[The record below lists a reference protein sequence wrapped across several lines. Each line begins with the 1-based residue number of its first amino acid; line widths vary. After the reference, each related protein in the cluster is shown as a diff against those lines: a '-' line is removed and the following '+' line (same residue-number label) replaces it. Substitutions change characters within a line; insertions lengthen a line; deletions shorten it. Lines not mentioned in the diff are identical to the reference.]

1 MLDRERRSLASVNP
15 MEHTC
20 KSLRRRYRPSL
31 LADCPYKVTSVQFN
45 PTGSELLSSYSEDY
59 VYLFSA
65 GMFGCGGGSSEITKP
80 VYLSQCE
87 RYPGKRRRIDSVRS
101 KPVLSVDSPPI
112 SSSDLPP
119 SNSNE
124 IPPPMKRL
132 RLRGDWSDTGPEA
145 RPGDQSS
152 VEGGTLMNRMSRM
165 FTQWIDMS
173 LQNPSDNGGSL
184 QNPDGRGGEGEREGG
199 HEGELGTSE
208 TDSPLV
214 TSGSSENSFHLFSDS
229 DSGHSNDPS
238 PNSGAD
244 TPASS
249 LANGLSSCNI
259 DSGIGTK
266 THSDSS
272 QSNRTSRSSPPDSG
286 AGTNTS
292 CDGGRLGKAV
302 GSCLGNTQGLEV
314 NCSQNSEG
322 EIRKVLLEPVEN
334 SSTNSLTSKLP
345 MQECST
351 SRKQECHGTRNSKN
365 SDSKVQGRFDEK
377 IALNENSTSKS
388 ARRETLTLMEG
399 VEPQTQPTHDSVS
412 SVESDSTRRFAPV
425 VVESRTSSSIVP
437 SIRIIDGD
445 ATDSDD
451 MRSCDEQQESRD
463 ESHDRSGWTGADP
476 STLEEDNEG
485 ASTEEDDSSFEQPFM
500 VYKGHRNARTM
511 VSQF

>member
-1 MLDRERRSLASVNP
+1 MGACR
-15 MEHTC
+15 
-20 KSLRRRYRPSL
+20 
-31 LADCPYKVTSVQFN
+31 
-45 PTGSELLSSYSEDY
+45 
-59 VYLFSA
+59 
-65 GMFGCGGGSSEITKP
+65 
-80 VYLSQCE
+80 
-87 RYPGKRRRIDSVRS
+87 
-101 KPVLSVDSPPI
+101 
-112 SSSDLPP
+112 
-119 SNSNE
+119 
-124 IPPPMKRL
+124 
-132 RLRGDWSDTGPEA
+132 
-145 RPGDQSS
+145 
-152 VEGGTLMNRMSRM
+152 
-165 FTQWIDMS
+165 
-173 LQNPSDNGGSL
+173 
-184 QNPDGRGGEGEREGG
+184 NPDGRGREGEREGG

-266 THSDSS
+266 TPSDSS

-286 AGTNTS
+286 AGTSTS
-292 CDGGRLGKAV
+292 CDGGRLEKAV
-302 GSCLGNTQGLEV
+302 GSCLGNTQGLEI

-322 EIRKVLLEPVEN
+322 EIQKVLLEPVEN

-351 SRKQECHGTRNSKN
+351 SRKQECHGTRNSEN

-377 IALNENSTSKS
+377 IALNENSTSES
-388 ARRETLTLMEG
+388 ARKETLTLMEG
-399 VEPQTQPTHDSVS
+399 VEPQTQPTHSSVS
-412 SVESDSTRRFAPV
+412 SVDSTRHFAPV

-451 MRSCDEQQESRD
+451 MRSCDEQQESHD
-463 ESHDRSGWTGADP
+463 ESHDRSGRTGADP

-485 ASTEEDDSSFEQPFM
+485 ASTEEDYSSFEQPFM
-500 VYKGHRNARTM
+500 VYKGHRNARTIW
-511 VSQF
+511 

>member
-1 MLDRERRSLASVNP
+1 M
-15 MEHTC
+15 
-20 KSLRRRYRPSL
+20 
-31 LADCPYKVTSVQFN
+31 
-45 PTGSELLSSYSEDY
+45 
-59 VYLFSA
+59 
-65 GMFGCGGGSSEITKP
+65 
-80 VYLSQCE
+80 
-87 RYPGKRRRIDSVRS
+87 
-101 KPVLSVDSPPI
+101 
-112 SSSDLPP
+112 
-119 SNSNE
+119 
-124 IPPPMKRL
+124 
-132 RLRGDWSDTGPEA
+132 
-145 RPGDQSS
+145 
-152 VEGGTLMNRMSRM
+152 
-165 FTQWIDMS
+165 
-173 LQNPSDNGGSL
+173 
-184 QNPDGRGGEGEREGG
+184 
-199 HEGELGTSE
+199 
-208 TDSPLV
+208 
-214 TSGSSENSFHLFSDS
+214 
-229 DSGHSNDPS
+229 
-238 PNSGAD
+238 
-244 TPASS
+244 
-249 LANGLSSCNI
+249 
-259 DSGIGTK
+259 
-266 THSDSS
+266 
-272 QSNRTSRSSPPDSG
+272 
-286 AGTNTS
+286 
-292 CDGGRLGKAV
+292 GKAV

-345 MQECST
+345 MQECSI

-463 ESHDRSGWTGADP
+463 ESHDRSGWTGAGP

-485 ASTEEDDSSFEQPFM
+485 ASTKEDDSSFEQPFM

-511 VSQF
+511 IKQANFWGENWVMSGSDCGRVFVWDKWTGQISNLLMADSHVVNCVQPHPEAYILATSGIDYNVKLWEPTAEQPSSLLNVDEIIRRNEVMLQESRNTVTVPSTFVLRILAYLNRRRRLRREAEQPPEDGSDSD